1 MSRKHDLAKVVAD
14 QSTEWFRDKIRSAYL
29 RGWDDAEKNMY
40 QKADALIEVLKA
52 EAEEDE

>member
-1 MSRKHDLAKVVAD
+1 MSRKNELAKVVAD

-52 EAEEDE
+52 EAKEGE